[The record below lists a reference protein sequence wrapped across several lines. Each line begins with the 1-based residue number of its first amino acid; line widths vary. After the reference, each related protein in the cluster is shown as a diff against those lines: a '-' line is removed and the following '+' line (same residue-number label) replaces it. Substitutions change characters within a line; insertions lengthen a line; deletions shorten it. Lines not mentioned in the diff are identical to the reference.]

1 VVGILLVRT
10 ATASRHWHPEPHL
23 PEKRGELAMNRH
35 ARFTLWDFAPSRLRS
50 PSARRRLK
58 RHSPV
63 FEGLEDRAVPSTIQW
78 NTTIAPSGGDWDNP
92 INWQGG
98 VVPGA
103 SDIAEIEGFDG
114 TVYHSTSA
122 NDSVLALIDYNAV
135 SVNNGS
141 LTIGSAPSEIDS
153 TLSVSGTG
161 TLRFNNSTVNGRGTL
176 IDGNKLIASNSTFA
190 LSGSSYSGITLTSG
204 SRVKSGDLT
213 NNVFNTPL
221 TVPITDVPLLS
232 SNQSFQ
238 EVDLTGGLESGQAVT
253 LTPLGTQPAN
263 QYYVLPNGLTVSS
276 GATLTVATGAVLQIS
291 LSQTLTDNGTL
302 AVTGA
307 SLELQD
313 SGSYTQPTEGITV
326 NNGGVMTASGSSFIN
341 PNNVNS
347 IDSVIQVNPGGHLT
361 ASNSTFAWDNFGLAV
376 GSILDSGDLTSNVFN
391 TTLTAPVTDVPL
403 LTNNQSFQEV
413 DLIGGLA
420 KGQAVTLLP
429 LGTQSTANQFYAL
442 PKGLTVA
449 TGAMLT
455 IGPSASVDIRQDQTL
470 AVSGQLDVIGA
481 SVSTDDINFSSTTY
495 GIAVNNGGTMVV
507 SGSSF
512 TRNGNGQQNASVQVN
527 AGGHLTASNSTFA
540 LDSLGLNSASND
552 QLAVNVFATQVDVN
566 SGAHLS
572 VTGNDF
578 SNSKVVAAGG
588 ATATINL
595 GNNYW
600 GSTNAAE
607 ITANQITDHTTNS
620 NLPTVQLNPLMA
632 APSTPGA
639 ATNIVAFSTSGIY
652 NAYAPQS
659 VTLSAS
665 LTSGGIQSN
674 EGSVT
679 FLVVN
684 GASMFGNPVTA
695 NVANGSAKATILLPA
710 GTRGGPYTLVAIYNG
725 TANFIGSL
733 DASHSVMVNPAPAT
747 TTAAAA
753 SDIFGALAAQTVN
766 LSATVTS
773 ANGPVN
779 EGTETFTILA
789 GSSPIGSPVTVPVV
803 NGAASASYTV
813 PAGTRAG
820 TYTIKAVYNG
830 TADFQ
835 PASDTTHVLTV
846 SPAAT
851 TSFAVNTSTTYSG
864 SAQAVT
870 LKASITST
878 DGTVN
883 EGSVTFTI
891 LNGLTSI
898 GQRVTVPV
906 VNGVASAS
914 YTLPAGLAG
923 GTYTIKAVYDG
934 GLDFAT
940 STDTAHTLTVNP
952 AATTITAGNVTT
964 KHSSSAQ
971 TVTLTAKVSSPAGA
985 VGEGSVTFLI
995 LKGTTVIG
1003 TATTGN
1009 IVDGVVSV
1017 KYTIP
1022 ANTAAGSYTI
1032 KAIYSGTAEFL
1043 AATEIASV
1051 LTITA

>member
-1 VVGILLVRT
+1 
-10 ATASRHWHPEPHL
+10 
-23 PEKRGELAMNRH
+23 MNRH

-78 NTTIAPSGGDWDNP
+78 NTTIAPNGGDWDNP

-103 SDIAEIEGFDG
+103 SDIAEGFSG

-122 NDSVLALIDYNAV
+122 NDSVLALIDYSATV

-141 LTIGSAPSEIDS
+141 LTIGSAPSTING

-161 TLRFNNSTVNGRGTL
+161 TLRFNNSTVNGGGAL

-190 LSGSSYSGITLTSG
+190 LTNPGGITLTSG
-204 SRVKSGDLT
+204 STVKSSDLT
-213 NNVFNTPL
+213 NNVFNTTL

-263 QYYVLPNGLTVSS
+263 QSYVLPNGLTVSS
-276 GATLTVATGAVLQIS
+276 GATLTIATNASVTVPY
-291 LSQTLTDNGTL
+291 SQTLSVSGQLTVTDASVVLQSSGNTRIV
-302 AVTGA
+302 VT
-307 SLELQD
+307 
-313 SGSYTQPTEGITV
+313 
-326 NNGGVMTASGSSFIN
+326 NGGTMTVSGSSFT
-341 PNNVNS
+341 PAYVNQNS
-347 IDSVIQVNPGGHLT
+347 SLEVSAGGHLI
-361 ASNSTFAWDNFGLAV
+361 ASNSTFAISNLYLDP
-376 GSILDSGDLTSNVFN
+376 GSILDSGDLSNDVFS
-391 TTLTAPVTDVPL
+391 TTLTAPITDVPL
-403 LTNNQSFQEV
+403 LAANQSFQEV

-420 KGQAVTLLP
+420 RGQAVTLLP

-442 PKGLTVA
+442 PNGLMVA
-449 TGAMLT
+449 PGAMLT
-455 IGPSASVDIRQDQTL
+455 IGPSASVVIRGNQTL
-470 AVSGQLDVIGA
+470 AVGGQLDVIGA
-481 SVSTDDINFSSTTY
+481 SVSIDASV
-495 GIAVNNGGTMVV
+495 GVIAVNNGGTMIV

-512 TRNGNGQQNASVQVN
+512 TRNYSFPGNASFQVN

-540 LDSLGLNSASND
+540 LDYLDLNSASND

-572 VTGNDF
+572 ATGNDF
-578 SNSKVVAAGG
+578 SNSKVVAAGDP
-588 ATATINL
+588 TATINL

-632 APSTPGA
+632 GPSTPGA
-639 ATNIVAFSTSGIY
+639 ATNIVASSTAAIY
-652 NAYAPQS
+652 NAFAPQS

-665 LTSGGIQSN
+665 LTSGGIQPN

-695 NVANGSAKATILLPA
+695 NVTNGSASATILLPA

-725 TANFIGSL
+725 TANYTGSL
-733 DASHSVMVNPAPAT
+733 DASHTVRVNPAPAT

-766 LSATVTS
+766 LSATVIS
-773 ANGPVN
+773 ANGMVN

-789 GSSPIGSPVTVPVV
+789 GSTPIGSPVTVPVV
-803 NGAASASYTV
+803 DGAASASYTV

-820 TYTIKAVYNG
+820 TYTIRAVYNG
-830 TADFQ
+830 SADFQ
-835 PASDTTHVLTV
+835 PATDTAHTLTV

-851 TSFAVNTSTTYSG
+851 TSFAVNTSTTYSA
-864 SAQAVT
+864 SARAVT
-870 LKASITST
+870 LKATITSP

-883 EGSVTFTI
+883 EGSVTFTV
-891 LNGLTSI
+891 LSGSTSI

-906 VNGVASAS
+906 VNGVASGS
-914 YTLPAGLAG
+914 YTLPAGLSG

-952 AATTITAGNVTT
+952 APTTIAAANVTT
-964 KHSSSAQ
+964 KHSTSAQ
-971 TVTLTAKVSSPAGA
+971 TVTLTAKVTSPAGA

-1009 IVDGVVSV
+1009 VVDGVVSV
-1017 KYTIP
+1017 NYTIP
-1022 ANTAAGSYTI
+1022 ANTPVGTYTI
-1032 KAIYSGTAEFL
+1032 KAIYNGTAEFL
-1043 AATEIASV
+1043 AATEIANV